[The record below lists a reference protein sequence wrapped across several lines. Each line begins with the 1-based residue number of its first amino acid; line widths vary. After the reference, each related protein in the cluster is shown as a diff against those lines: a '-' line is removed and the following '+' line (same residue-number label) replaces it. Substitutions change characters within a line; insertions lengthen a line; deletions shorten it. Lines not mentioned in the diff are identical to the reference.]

1 LKRAASDRPWI
12 ALLESR
18 ATGRPLPG
26 DAAGWTGLF
35 GLYRDQLQADTA
47 DGLHVVA
54 HLGQSLDGRIAT
66 ASGHSAYV
74 TGPEDLAHMHRLR
87 ALADA
92 VLVGG
97 GTVFHDDPQL
107 TVRLCDGPSPVRV
120 VLDPWRRLENRYRI
134 FQDRSS
140 RTLLLTRPENL
151 DGGRHGQAEVVAV
164 QPGGDGAAYCPR
176 SVLRTLAALGLR
188 RLLIEGGGATV
199 ACFWQHDCLDR
210 LDLCVAPV
218 VIGQG
223 RDALPLPSAM
233 SMQDA
238 ERFRPECLPLGDDRL
253 YVLHRT
259 RQPLGL
265 GPGQE
270 QEVAV
275 ADPKAGGA
283 EVAPFS
289 P

>member
-1 LKRAASDRPWI
+1 MKRAASDWRWI

-18 ATGRPLPG
+18 ATGRPLPDG
-26 DAAGWTGLF
+26 AAAWPGLF
-35 GLYRDQLQADTA
+35 ALYRDQLQAASA

-74 TGPEDLAHMHRLR
+74 TGPEDLVHMHRLR

-120 VLDPWRRLENRYRI
+120 VLDPWRRLGTGYRV
-134 FQDRSS
+134 FQDQAS

-151 DGGRHGQAEVVAV
+151 DGGRHGHAEVVAV
-164 QPGGDGAAYCPR
+164 QPGSDGAAYCPR
-176 SVLRTLAALGLR
+176 SVLRALAGLGLR

-210 LDLCVAPV
+210 VDLCVAPV

-253 YVLHRT
+253 YVLR
-259 RQPLGL
+259 RARRPVGL

-270 QEVAV
+270 QEVAM
-275 ADPKAGGA
+275 ADPEPGGA
-283 EVAPFS
+283 QVASLP